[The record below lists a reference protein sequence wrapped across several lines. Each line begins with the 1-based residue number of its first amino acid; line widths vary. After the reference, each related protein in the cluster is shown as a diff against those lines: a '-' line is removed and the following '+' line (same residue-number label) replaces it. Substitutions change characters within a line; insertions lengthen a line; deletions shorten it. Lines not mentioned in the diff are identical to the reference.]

1 MEKLIV
7 ESSYKYPKI
16 IFDPENNIFEISG
29 HSVPENARITY
40 EPVLKWINE
49 NLEEFNNKFEL
60 NLKIDYLNS
69 SSIRMFITILRRLE
83 EFYQSGKNISV
94 NWFYEKDDD
103 DIEEEGKL
111 FSTFTK
117 LPFKLIPYED
127 EDEITF

>member
-16 IFDPENNIFEISG
+16 VFDHENNIFEISG